1 MLQASAH
8 PTITALLRIGGAVVG
23 GYLLAAAGAAL
34 CAVAL
39 HDWLDWPRSEA
50 VLFAAMVAFVFY
62 LLLLLWAFSA
72 PSVMRMLVIMTV
84 GILAMRGLLQTF
96 AS

>member
-1 MLQASAH
+1 MFVASTH

-23 GYLLAAAGAAL
+23 GYLLAAAAASL
-34 CAVAL
+34 CAAVL
-39 HDWLDWPRSEA
+39 HDWFDWPRSEA
-50 VLFAAMVAFVFY
+50 VLFAAMAAFVLY

-72 PSVMRMLVIMTV
+72 RSAVRMLMSMTV
-84 GILAMRGLLQTF
+84 GILAMHGLLQMF